1 MKIEFQKEDA
11 LIWVKAHEKEMV
23 EDISALVRVP
33 SVAQNGTEKE
43 PYGFECKRVLTEME
57 NIGKRYGFLTKN
69 HGSRCLS
76 LEYGKSTTE
85 ICIWGHLDVVPAGD
99 DWLYPPFECSREGD
113 YLIGR
118 GVQDNKGPVIAM
130 LYAMRYLKEKNF
142 EPSIKF
148 KQILGCQEETNMED
162 IDYYRSHERPP
173 AYSFVTDCGF
183 PVCCGEKG
191 IYRLKISSGNIS
203 DRVNDFQGG
212 TAANAVPETAK
223 IVVNGEEI
231 SEKGISGHSAFPV
244 GTENAIGKLCKKI
257 LQKKD
262 IPEKSIWE
270 FLMRLSGKGYGEQIG
285 INYRDDISGELTCNL
300 GLVRLKNHRL
310 EAEID
315 IRYPVTEKVENI
327 RKKLE
332 EKMKPVGFSI
342 VKEKDSSPSYISP
355 EHFFV
360 TILMESYREVT
371 QDHSSSAYVMGGGTY
386 ARKIPRAVGFGPGLS
401 TNESA
406 LKLPMGHG
414 NCHSADESQSMKNLQ
429 EAFLIYVHALLNINE
444 YFKRKGDNSV

>member
-1 MKIEFQKEDA
+1 MQK
-11 LIWVKAHEKEMV
+11 
-23 EDISALVRVP
+23 
-33 SVAQNGTEKE
+33 
-43 PYGFECKRVLTEME
+43 
-57 NIGKRYGFLTKN
+57 
-69 HGSRCLS
+69 
-76 LEYGKSTTE
+76 
-85 ICIWGHLDVVPAGD
+85 
-99 DWLYPPFECSREGD
+99 
-113 YLIGR
+113 
-118 GVQDNKGPVIAM
+118 
-130 LYAMRYLKEKNF
+130 
-142 EPSIKF
+142 
-148 KQILGCQEETNMED
+148 
-162 IDYYRSHERPP
+162 
-173 AYSFVTDCGF
+173 
-183 PVCCGEKG
+183 
-191 IYRLKISSGNIS
+191 
-203 DRVNDFQGG
+203 DF
-212 TAANAVPETAK
+212 A
-223 IVVNGEEI
+223 
-231 SEKGISGHSAFPV
+231 
-244 GTENAIGKLCKKI
+244 
-257 LQKKD
+257 KKD

-270 FLMRLSGKGYGEQIG
+270 FLMRLSGKGYGEQID

-332 EKMKPVGFSI
+332 EKMKLVGFSI

-429 EAFLIYVHALLNINE
+429 EAFLIYIHALLNINE
-444 YFKRKGDNSV
+444 YFKRKGDNNV

>member
-33 SVAQNGTEKE
+33 SVAQNG
-43 PYGFECKRVLTEME
+43 
-57 NIGKRYGFLTKN
+57 
-69 HGSRCLS
+69 
-76 LEYGKSTTE
+76 
-85 ICIWGHLDVVPAGD
+85 
-99 DWLYPPFECSREGD
+99 
-113 YLIGR
+113 
-118 GVQDNKGPVIAM
+118 
-130 LYAMRYLKEKNF
+130 
-142 EPSIKF
+142 
-148 KQILGCQEETNMED
+148 
-162 IDYYRSHERPP
+162 
-173 AYSFVTDCGF
+173 
-183 PVCCGEKG
+183 
-191 IYRLKISSGNIS
+191 
-203 DRVNDFQGG
+203 
-212 TAANAVPETAK
+212 
-223 IVVNGEEI
+223 
-231 SEKGISGHSAFPV
+231 
-244 GTENAIGKLCKKI
+244 
-257 LQKKD
+257 
-262 IPEKSIWE
+262 
-270 FLMRLSGKGYGEQIG
+270 
-285 INYRDDISGELTCNL
+285 
-300 GLVRLKNHRL
+300 
-310 EAEID
+310 
-315 IRYPVTEKVENI
+315 TEKVENI

-444 YFKRKGDNSV
+444 YFKRKGDNNV